1 MDLRWTDEEKAFRE
15 EVRSFINQNLPAATR
30 ERMKMGKSP
39 TKAQV
44 VEWQQI
50 LNKRGWAA
58 PEWPQEYGG
67 PGWTTA
73 QRYIFREELMLAPAP
88 SPLGFNINM
97 CGPVV
102 IAFGNKEQ
110 KERFLPRMLNLD
122 DWWCQGF
129 SEPGAGSDLAGLK
142 TRAVREG
149 DHYIVNGQK
158 TWTTLAQHADWIF
171 LLVRTDPNAKKQEG
185 ISFLLCDMKT
195 PGITVR
201 PIITIEGGHEVNEVF
216 FDDVKVPAENLVG
229 TENRGWDCAKYLL
242 GNERFGQAR
251 VGASRERIARLKQ
264 IAAETY
270 DNGKPLTQDIG
281 FMTKVTEIE
290 VELQALEM
298 TVMRVIATAM
308 KNPGSNKPDPTT
320 SVLKIKGT
328 EIQQGVS
335 ELLMKAAG
343 PYAWVDGD
351 PDMEGGSDQV
361 VAEDPDIAPDW
372 AFGLAGVY
380 FNWRKQSIYG
390 GSNEIQRNIMAKA
403 FLGL

>member
-1 MDLRWTDEEKAFRE
+1 MDLNFSQEDLAFRA
-15 EVRSFINQNLPAATR
+15 EVRAFIEANLPAATR
-30 ERMKMGKSP
+30 AWMVAGKSP
-39 TKAQV
+39 TKAMV
-44 VEWQQI
+44 VEWQRI
-50 LNKRGWAA
+50 LNAKGWAV
-58 PEWPQEYGG
+58 PEWPVEWGG
-67 PGWTTA
+67 PGWSA
-73 QRYIFREELMLAPAP
+73 ARKYIFREELQMAPAP
-88 SPLGFNINM
+88 SPLGFNVNM
-97 CGPVV
+97 CGPV
-102 IAFGNKEQ
+102 IIQFGTQAQ
-110 KERFLPRMLNLD
+110 KERFLPRMANLD

-142 TRAVREG
+142 CRAVRDG
-149 DHYIVNGQK
+149 DEWVINGQK

-171 LLVRTDPNAKKQEG
+171 LLCRTDPAAKKQEG
-185 ISFLLCDMKT
+185 ISFILCPMNL

-216 FDDVKVPAENLVG
+216 FDDVRVPADMLVG
-229 TENRGWDCAKYLL
+229 EENKGWDCAKFLL

-251 VGASRERIARLKQ
+251 VGASRERIRRLKI
-264 IAAETY
+264 IAREAMDGGE
-270 DNGKPLTQDIG
+270 PLINDPDFRRQ
-281 FMTKVTEIE
+281 MTEIE
-290 VELQALEM
+290 VELKALEM
-298 TVMRVIATAM
+298 TVMRVIAQDM
-308 KNPGSNKPDPTT
+308 KRSDGKPNPAT

-351 PDMEGGSDQV
+351 PDEEGSNEWDL
-361 VAEDPDIAPDW
+361 APDW
-372 AFGLAGVY
+372 AFGLAGTY

>member
-1 MDLRWTDEEKAFRE
+1 M
-15 EVRSFINQNLPAATR
+15 Q
-30 ERMKMGKSP
+30 
-39 TKAQV
+39 
-44 VEWQQI
+44 
-50 LNKRGWAA
+50 
-58 PEWPQEYGG
+58 
-67 PGWTTA
+67 
-73 QRYIFREELMLAPAP
+73 LAPAP
-88 SPLGFNINM
+88 QPLPFGVNM
-97 CGPVV
+97 VAPV
-102 IAFGNKEQ
+102 IYTFGSDAQ
-110 KERFLPRMLNLD
+110 KKRFLPRIANID

-129 SEPGAGSDLAGLK
+129 SEPGSGSDLASLK
-142 TRAVREG
+142 TSAKRDG
-149 DHYIVNGQK
+149 DHYVVNGQK

-216 FDDVKVPAENLVG
+216 LDDVKVPVENLVG
-229 TENRGWDCAKYLL
+229 EENRGWDCAKFLL

-251 VGASRERIARLKQ
+251 VGASRERIRRLKA
-264 IAAETY
+264 IASTESM
-270 DNGKPLTQDIG
+270 DGGQPLMQDPD
-281 FMTKVTEIE
+281 FARKVTEIE
-290 VELQALEM
+290 VELKALEM
-298 TVMRVIATAM
+298 TVMRVIATES
-308 KNPGSNKPDPTT
+308 KRKDKKPDPAT

-328 EIQQGVS
+328 EIQQMCS

-351 PDMEGGSDQV
+351 PEAEGSN
-361 VAEDPDIAPDW
+361 DIDVAPDW

>member
-1 MDLRWTDEEKAFRE
+1 MDLRFNDTERAFRK
-15 EVRSFINQNLPAATR
+15 EVREFIAKELPDATR
-30 ERMKMGKSP
+30 QRMVEGKSP
-39 TKAQV
+39 TKDMV
-44 VEWQQI
+44 VDWQRK
-50 LNKRGWAA
+50 LNARGWAV
-58 PEWPQEYGG
+58 PEWPEEHGG
-67 PGWTTA
+67 PGWSLA
-73 QRYIFREELMLAPAP
+73 QRYIFREELQQAPAP
-88 SPLGFNINM
+88 QPLAFNTNM
-97 CGPVV
+97 CGPVIV
-102 IAFGNKEQ
+102 EFGTEEQ
-110 KERFLPRMLNLD
+110 KRRFLPRMRNLD

-142 TRAVREG
+142 TRAVRDG
-149 DHYIVNGQK
+149 DHWVVNGQK

-201 PIITIEGGHEVNEVF
+201 PIVTIEGGHEVNEVF
-216 FDDVKVPAENLVG
+216 FDDVRVPADLLVG
-229 TENRGWDCAKYLL
+229 EENKGWDCAKFLL

-251 VGASRERIARLKQ
+251 VGASRERIRRLKI
-264 IAAETY
+264 IANTESM
-270 DNGKPLTQDIG
+270 DGGKPLMQDPD
-281 FMTKVTEIE
+281 FARKVAEIE
-290 VELQALEM
+290 VELKALEM
-298 TVMRVIATAM
+298 TVMRVISTES
-308 KNPGSNKPDPTT
+308 KRRDRKPDPAT

-328 EIQQGVS
+328 EIQQACS
-335 ELLMKAAG
+335 ELLMHAAG

-351 PDMEGGSDQV
+351 PDEEGSNEVDV
-361 VAEDPDIAPDW
+361 APDW

>member
-1 MDLRWTDEEKAFRE
+1 MELRWTDEERAFRK
-15 EVRSFINQNLPAATR
+15 EVRDFIDRELPKETR
-30 ERMKMGKSP
+30 ERMIRGKSP
-39 TKAQV
+39 TKEMV
-44 VEWQQI
+44 VEWQRK
-50 LNKRGWAA
+50 LNKRGWAV
-58 PEWPQEYGG
+58 PDWPVEHGG
-67 PGWTTA
+67 PGWTPA
-73 QRYIFREELMLAPAP
+73 QRYIFREELMQAPAP
-88 SPLGFNINM
+88 QPLAFNTNM
-97 CGPVV
+97 CGPVI
-102 IAFGNKEQ
+102 IAFGTEEQ
-110 KERFLPRMLNLD
+110 KKRFLPRMANLD

-142 TRAVREG
+142 CRAVRQG
-149 DHYIVNGQK
+149 DHYVVNGQK
-158 TWTTLAQHADWIF
+158 TWTTLAQYADWIF

-185 ISFLLCDMKT
+185 ISFLLCDMKS

-216 FDDVKVPAENLVG
+216 FDDVKVPVENLVG
-229 TENRGWDCAKYLL
+229 QENRGWDCAKFLL

-251 VGASRERIARLKQ
+251 VGASRERIRRLKA
-264 IAAETY
+264 IARETMLDGRPLAEDATFR
-270 DNGKPLTQDIG
+270 QR
-281 FMTKVTEIE
+281 VAEIE

-298 TVMRVIATAM
+298 TVMRVIANET
-308 KNPGSNKPDPTT
+308 KRQGSNKPDPAT

-328 EIQQGVS
+328 EIQQSVS

-351 PDMEGGSDQV
+351 PEAEGSNQWDV
-361 VAEDPDIAPDW
+361 APDW
-372 AFGLAGVY
+372 AYGLAGTY

>member
-15 EVRSFINQNLPAATR
+15 EVRSFIRNSLPKETHTR
-30 ERMKMGKSP
+30 MVQGKSP

-58 PEWPQEYGG
+58 PEWPVEWGG

-102 IAFGNKEQ
+102 IAFGTKEQ

-149 DHYIVNGQK
+149 DHYVVNGQK

-251 VGASRERIARLKQ
+251 VGASRERLRRLKK
-264 IAAETY
+264 IAAETM
-270 DNGKPLTQDIG
+270 DGGRPLLDDPSFRLRI
-281 FMTKVTEIE
+281 TEIE

-298 TVMRVIATAM
+298 TVMRVIAAAM

-328 EIQQGVS
+328 EIQQACS

-351 PDMEGGSDQV
+351 PEAEGENSLD
-361 VAEDPDIAPDW
+361 AAPDW
-372 AFGLAGVY
+372 AFGLAGTY

>member
-1 MDLRWTDEEKAFRE
+1 MELRFSDAEVKFRQ
-15 EVRSFINQNLPAATR
+15 EVRDFLAAELPDATR
-30 ERMKMGKSP
+30 QHLVSGKSP
-39 TKAQV
+39 TKQMV
-44 VEWQQI
+44 VEWQRK
-50 LNKRGWAA
+50 LNKKGWAA
-58 PEWPQEYGG
+58 PEWPTEYGG
-67 PGWTTA
+67 PGWTPA
-73 QRYIFREELMLAPAP
+73 QKYIFREELQMWPAP
-88 SPLGFNINM
+88 MPLGFNINM

-102 IAFGNKEQ
+102 IQFGTKEQ

-142 TRAVREG
+142 TKAVLEG
-149 DHYIVNGQK
+149 DHWVINGQK

-171 LLVRTDPNAKKQEG
+171 VLARTDPAAKKQEG
-185 ISFLLCDMKT
+185 ISFFLVDMKT

-216 FDDVKVPAENLVG
+216 FDDVKVPKDLLVG
-229 TENRGWDCAKYLL
+229 EVNKGWDCAKYLL

-251 VGASRERIARLKQ
+251 VGASRERIRRLKT
-264 IAAETY
+264 IARETM
-270 DNGKPLTQDIG
+270 DGGRPLIEDPEFRRQ
-281 FMTKVTEIE
+281 VTEME
-290 VELQALEM
+290 VELKALEM
-298 TVMRVIATAM
+298 SVMRVIANETKRA
-308 KNPGSNKPDPTT
+308 GSGKPDPTT

-351 PDMEGGSDQV
+351 PDAEGSNEWDV
-361 VAEDPDIAPDW
+361 APDW
-372 AFGLAGVY
+372 AFGLAGIY

>member
-1 MDLRWTDEEKAFRE
+1 MELRFTDAEVAFRG
-15 EVRSFINQNLPAATR
+15 EVRAFLAAELPDATR
-30 ERMKMGKSP
+30 QHLISGKSP
-39 TKAQV
+39 TKEMV
-44 VEWQQI
+44 VEWQRK
-50 LNKRGWAA
+50 LNKKGWAA
-58 PEWPQEYGG
+58 PEWPAEYGG
-67 PGWTTA
+67 PGWSPA
-73 QRYIFREELMLAPAP
+73 QKYIFREELQMWPAP
-88 SPLGFNINM
+88 MPLGFNINM
-97 CGPVV
+97 CGPV
-102 IAFGNKEQ
+102 IIQFGTKEQ

-142 TRAVREG
+142 TKAVLENG
-149 DHYIVNGQK
+149 EWVINGQK

-171 LLVRTDPNAKKQEG
+171 VLARTDPNAKKQEG
-185 ISFLLCDMKT
+185 ISFFLVDMKT

-216 FDDVKVPAENLVG
+216 FDDVKVPANLLVG
-229 TENRGWDCAKYLL
+229 EVNKGWDCGKFLL

-251 VGASRERIARLKQ
+251 VGASRERIRRLKA
-264 IAAETY
+264 IAKETM
-270 DNGKPLTQDIG
+270 DGGRPLIEDPEFRRQ
-281 FMTKVTEIE
+281 VTEME
-290 VELQALEM
+290 VELKALEM
-298 TVMRVIATAM
+298 SVMRVIANETKRA
-308 KNPGSNKPDPTT
+308 GTGKPDPTT

-351 PDMEGGSDQV
+351 PDAEGTNEWDV
-361 VAEDPDIAPDW
+361 APDW
-372 AFGLAGVY
+372 AFGLAGIY

>member
-1 MDLRWTDEEKAFRE
+1 MDLRFTDAEIAFRQ
-15 EVRSFINQNLPAATR
+15 EVRDFIAKELPAATR
-30 ERMKMGKSP
+30 ERMLAGKSP
-39 TKAQV
+39 TKQMV
-44 VEWQQI
+44 VDWQKK
-50 LNKRGWAA
+50 LNARGWAA
-58 PEWPQEYGG
+58 PEWPKEAGG
-67 PGWTTA
+67 PGWTLA
-73 QRYIFREELMLAPAP
+73 QRYIFREELQQAPAP

-97 CGPVV
+97 CGPV
-102 IAFGNKEQ
+102 IIEFGTEEQ
-110 KERFLPRMLNLD
+110 KKKFLPRMLNLD

-149 DHYIVNGQK
+149 DHYVVNGQK

-171 LLVRTDPNAKKQEG
+171 LLVRTDPAAKKQEG

-216 FDDVKVPAENLVG
+216 FDDVKVPVENLVG
-229 TENRGWDCAKYLL
+229 QENRGWDCAKFLL

-251 VGASRERIARLKQ
+251 VGASRERIRRLKV
-264 IAAETY
+264 IAQESL
-270 DNGKPLTQDIG
+270 DGGRPLMEDPE
-281 FMTKVTEIE
+281 FRRKVTEIE
-290 VELQALEM
+290 VELKALEM
-298 TVMRVIATAM
+298 TVMRVIATET
-308 KNPGSNKPDPTT
+308 KRKDKKPDPAT

-328 EIQQGVS
+328 EIQQLCS

-351 PDMEGGSDQV
+351 PDEEGGGNEVDV
-361 VAEDPDIAPDW
+361 APDW
-372 AFGLAGVY
+372 ALGLAGVY

>member
-1 MDLRWTDEEKAFRE
+1 
-15 EVRSFINQNLPAATR
+15 
-30 ERMKMGKSP
+30 
-39 TKAQV
+39 
-44 VEWQQI
+44 
-50 LNKRGWAA
+50 
-58 PEWPQEYGG
+58 
-67 PGWTTA
+67 
-73 QRYIFREELMLAPAP
+73 
-88 SPLGFNINM
+88 
-97 CGPVV
+97 
-102 IAFGNKEQ
+102 
-110 KERFLPRMLNLD
+110 
-122 DWWCQGF
+122 
-129 SEPGAGSDLAGLK
+129 
-142 TRAVREG
+142 VREG

-185 ISFLLCDMKT
+185 ISFLLVDMNT

-229 TENRGWDCAKYLL
+229 QENRGWDCAKYLL

-251 VGASRERIARLKQ
+251 VGASRERIRRLKR
-264 IAAETY
+264 IAAETEL
-270 DNGKPLTQDIG
+270 DGRPLIQDST
-281 FMTKVTEIE
+281 FRERVAEIE

-298 TVMRVIATAM
+298 TVMRVIANE
-308 KNPGSNKPDPTT
+308 KRRGNEPDPAT

-343 PYAWVDGD
+343 PYAWIDGD
-351 PDMEGGSDQV
+351 PEAEGSNDL
-361 VAEDPDIAPDW
+361 DLAPDW
-372 AFGLAGVY
+372 AFGLAGTY

>member
-1 MDLRWTDEEKAFRE
+1 MQA
-15 EVRSFINQNLPAATR
+15 
-30 ERMKMGKSP
+30 
-39 TKAQV
+39 
-44 VEWQQI
+44 
-50 LNKRGWAA
+50 
-58 PEWPQEYGG
+58 
-67 PGWTTA
+67 
-73 QRYIFREELMLAPAP
+73 APAP
-88 SPLGFNINM
+88 APLGFNVAM
-97 CGPVV
+97 CGPV
-102 IAFGNKEQ
+102 IAAFGTDAQ
-110 KERFLPRMLNLD
+110 KKRFLPRMANLD

-142 TRAVREG
+142 TRAVKEG
-149 DHYIVNGQK
+149 DHYVVNGQK

-185 ISFLLCDMKT
+185 ISFLLCDMKS

-216 FDDVKVPAENLVG
+216 FDDVKVPLENLVG
-229 TENRGWDCAKYLL
+229 EENKGWDCAKFLL

-251 VGASRERIARLKQ
+251 VGASRERIRRLKA
-264 IAAETY
+264 IASTESV
-270 DNGKPLTQDIG
+270 DGGQPLMQDPD
-281 FMTKVTEIE
+281 FARKVTEIE
-290 VELQALEM
+290 VELKALEM
-298 TVMRVIATAM
+298 TVMRVIATES
-308 KNPGSNKPDPTT
+308 KRKDKKPDPAT

-328 EIQQGVS
+328 EIQQMCS
-335 ELLMKAAG
+335 ELLMQAAG

-351 PDMEGGSDQV
+351 PEAEGSN
-361 VAEDPDIAPDW
+361 DIDVAPDW

>member
-1 MDLRWTDEEKAFRE
+1 MELRFTDTEASFRE
-15 EVRSFINQNLPAATR
+15 EVRAFLAAELPDAVR
-30 ERMKMGKSP
+30 QHLISGKSP
-39 TKAQV
+39 TKQMV
-44 VEWQQI
+44 VDWQRK
-50 LNKRGWAA
+50 LNKKGWAA
-58 PEWPQEYGG
+58 PEWPTEYGG
-67 PGWTTA
+67 PGWSPA
-73 QRYIFREELMLAPAP
+73 QKYIFREELQMWPAP
-88 SPLGFNINM
+88 MPLGFNINM

-102 IAFGNKEQ
+102 IQFGTEEQ
-110 KERFLPRMLNLD
+110 KKRFLPRMLNLD

-142 TRAVREG
+142 TKAVLENG
-149 DHYIVNGQK
+149 EWVINGQK

-171 LLVRTDPNAKKQEG
+171 VLARTDAAAKKQEG
-185 ISFLLCDMKT
+185 ISFFLVDMKT

-216 FDDVKVPAENLVG
+216 FDDVKVPANLLVG
-229 TENRGWDCAKYLL
+229 EVNKGWDCAKYLL

-251 VGASRERIARLKQ
+251 VGASRERIRRLKT
-264 IAAETY
+264 IAKDTM
-270 DNGKPLTQDIG
+270 DGGRPLIEDPEFRRQ
-281 FMTKVTEIE
+281 VTEME
-290 VELQALEM
+290 VELKALEM
-298 TVMRVIATAM
+298 TVMRVIANETKRA
-308 KNPGSNKPDPTT
+308 GTGKPDPTT

-351 PDMEGGSDQV
+351 PDAEGTNEWDV
-361 VAEDPDIAPDW
+361 APDW
-372 AFGLAGVY
+372 AFGLAGIY

>member
-1 MDLRWTDEEKAFRE
+1 MDLNFSAEDIAFRH
-15 EVRSFINQNLPAATR
+15 EVRAFITGALPAATKAW
-30 ERMKMGKSP
+30 MVAGKSP
-39 TKAQV
+39 TKTMV
-44 VEWQQI
+44 VEWQRI
-50 LNKRGWAA
+50 LNAKGWAV
-58 PEWPQEYGG
+58 PEWPVEWGG
-67 PGWTTA
+67 PGWSA
-73 QRYIFREELMLAPAP
+73 ARKYIFREELQMAPAP
-88 SPLGFNINM
+88 SPLGFNVNM
-97 CGPVV
+97 CGPV
-102 IAFGNKEQ
+102 IIQFGTQAQ
-110 KERFLPRMLNLD
+110 KERFLPRMANVD

-142 TRAVREG
+142 CRAVRDG
-149 DHYIVNGQK
+149 DEWVINGQK

-171 LLVRTDPNAKKQEG
+171 LLCRTDLAAKKQEG
-185 ISFLLCDMKT
+185 ISFILCPMGL

-216 FDDVKVPAENLVG
+216 FDDVRVPADMLVG
-229 TENRGWDCAKYLL
+229 EENKGWDCAKFLL

-251 VGASRERIARLKQ
+251 VGASRERIRRLKI
-264 IAAETY
+264 IAREALDGGE
-270 DNGKPLTQDIG
+270 PLINDPDFRRQ
-281 FMTKVTEIE
+281 VTEIE
-290 VELQALEM
+290 VELKALEM
-298 TVMRVIATAM
+298 TVMRVIAADM
-308 KNPGSNKPDPTT
+308 KRHDGKPNPTT

-351 PDMEGGSDQV
+351 PDEEGSNEWDL
-361 VAEDPDIAPDW
+361 APDW
-372 AFGLAGVY
+372 AFGLAGTY

>member
-1 MDLRWTDEEKAFRE
+1 MELRWNDEERAFRR
-15 EVRSFINQNLPAATR
+15 EVRDFINRELPKETR
-30 ERMKMGKSP
+30 ERMVRGKSP
-39 TKAQV
+39 TKDQV
-44 VEWQQI
+44 VAWQRK
-50 LNKRGWAA
+50 LNAKGWAVPDW
-58 PEWPQEYGG
+58 PEEWGG
-67 PGWTTA
+67 PGWSPA
-73 QRYIFREELMLAPAP
+73 KRYIFREELMQAPAP
-88 SPLGFNINM
+88 QPLAFNTNM
-97 CGPVV
+97 CGPVI
-102 IAFGNKEQ
+102 IAFGTEEQ
-110 KERFLPRMLNLD
+110 KRRFLPRMANLD

-142 TRAVREG
+142 CRAVREDG
-149 DHYIVNGQK
+149 HYVVNGQK

-195 PGITVR
+195 PGITIR

-216 FDDVKVPAENLVG
+216 FDDVKVPVENLVG
-229 TENRGWDCAKYLL
+229 QENRGWDCAKFLL

-251 VGASRERIARLKQ
+251 VGASRERIRRLKT
-264 IAAETY
+264 IAREAML
-270 DNGKPLTQDIG
+270 DGRPLIEDPG
-281 FMTKVTEIE
+281 FRERMTEIE

-298 TVMRVIATAM
+298 TVMRVIANET
-308 KNPGSNKPDPTT
+308 KRKGSNKPDPTT

-351 PDMEGGSDQV
+351 PEAEGSNQWDV
-361 VAEDPDIAPDW
+361 APDW
-372 AFGLAGVY
+372 AFGLAGTY

>member
-1 MDLRWTDEEKAFRE
+1 MELRFTDTELNFRQ
-15 EVRSFINQNLPAATR
+15 EVRDFLAAECPPETR
-30 ERMKMGKSP
+30 AHLIAGKSP
-39 TKAQV
+39 TKAMV
-44 VEWQQI
+44 VEWQKK
-50 LNKRGWAA
+50 LNARGWAA
-58 PEWPQEYGG
+58 PEWPVEHGG
-67 PGWTTA
+67 PGWSPA
-73 QRYIFREELMLAPAP
+73 QKYIFREELQMWPAP

-97 CGPVV
+97 CGPV
-102 IAFGNKEQ
+102 IIEFGTPEQ
-110 KERFLPRMLNLD
+110 KARFLPRMLNLD

-142 TRAVREG
+142 TKAVLENG
-149 DHYIVNGQK
+149 EWVINGQK

-171 LLVRTDPNAKKQEG
+171 VLARTDFTAKKQEG
-185 ISFLLCDMKT
+185 ISFLLVDMKT

-201 PIITIEGGHEVNEVF
+201 PIVTIEGGHEVNEVF
-216 FDDVKVPAENLVG
+216 FDDVRVPAENLVG
-229 TENRGWDCAKYLL
+229 EVNKGWDCAKYLL

-251 VGASRERIARLKQ
+251 VGASRERIRRLKM
-264 IAAETY
+264 IAKETM
-270 DNGKPLTQDIG
+270 DGGRPLIEDPEFRRQ
-281 FMTKVTEIE
+281 VTEMEIE
-290 VELQALEM
+290 LKALEM
-298 TVMRVIATAM
+298 TVMRVIANETKRA
-308 KNPGSNKPDPTT
+308 GTGKPDPTT

-351 PDMEGGSDQV
+351 PDAEGSNDWDV
-361 VAEDPDIAPDW
+361 APDW
-372 AFGLAGVY
+372 AFGLAGIY

>member
-1 MDLRWTDEEKAFRE
+1 MDLRFTEEEIAFRR
-15 EVRSFINQNLPAATR
+15 EVRDFIARELPAATR
-30 ERMKMGKSP
+30 ERMIAGKSP
-39 TKAQV
+39 TKEMV
-44 VEWQQI
+44 VEWQRK
-50 LNKRGWAA
+50 LNARGWAA
-58 PEWPQEYGG
+58 PEWPKEAGG
-67 PGWTTA
+67 PGWSLA
-73 QRYIFREELMLAPAP
+73 QRYIFREELQQAPAP

-97 CGPVV
+97 CGPV
-102 IAFGNKEQ
+102 IIEFGTEAQ
-110 KERFLPRMLNLD
+110 KQRFLPRMLNLD

-129 SEPGAGSDLAGLK
+129 SEPGAGSDLASLK

-149 DHYIVNGQK
+149 DHYVVNGQK

-171 LLVRTDPNAKKQEG
+171 LLVRTDPTAKKQEG
-185 ISFLLCDMKT
+185 ISFLLVDMKT

-216 FDDVKVPAENLVG
+216 FDDVKVPVENLVG
-229 TENRGWDCAKYLL
+229 EENRGWDCAKFLL

-251 VGASRERIARLKQ
+251 VGASRERIRRLKV
-264 IAAETY
+264 IAQESM
-270 DNGKPLTQDIG
+270 DGGRPLMEDPD
-281 FMTKVTEIE
+281 FRRKVTEIE
-290 VELQALEM
+290 VELKALEM
-298 TVMRVIATAM
+298 TVMRVIATET
-308 KNPGSNKPDPTT
+308 KRKDKKPDPAT

-328 EIQQGVS
+328 EIQQMCA

-351 PDMEGGSDQV
+351 PEG
-361 VAEDPDIAPDW
+361 EDDGNEVDVAPDW
-372 AFGLAGVY
+372 ALGLAGIY

>member
-1 MDLRWTDEEKAFRE
+1 MELRFTDVELNFRQ
-15 EVRSFINQNLPAATR
+15 EVRDFLAAECPPETR
-30 ERMKMGKSP
+30 AHLTSGKSP
-39 TKAQV
+39 TKAMV
-44 VEWQQI
+44 VEWQKK
-50 LNKRGWAA
+50 LNARGWAA
-58 PEWPQEYGG
+58 PEWPVEHGG
-67 PGWTTA
+67 PGWSPA
-73 QRYIFREELMLAPAP
+73 QKYIFREELQMWPAP
-88 SPLGFNINM
+88 MPLGFNINM
-97 CGPVV
+97 CGPV
-102 IAFGNKEQ
+102 IIEFGTEEQ
-110 KERFLPRMLNLD
+110 KKRFLPRMRNLD

-142 TRAVREG
+142 TKAVLENG
-149 DHYIVNGQK
+149 EWVINGQK

-171 LLVRTDPNAKKQEG
+171 VLARTDFTAKKQEG
-185 ISFLLCDMKT
+185 ISFLLVDMKS

-216 FDDVKVPAENLVG
+216 FDDVRVPADQLVG
-229 TENRGWDCAKYLL
+229 EVNKGWDCAKFLL

-251 VGASRERIARLKQ
+251 VGASRERIRRLKM
-264 IAAETY
+264 IAKETL
-270 DNGKPLTQDIG
+270 DGGRPLIEDPEFRRQ
-281 FMTKVTEIE
+281 VTEMEIE
-290 VELQALEM
+290 LKALEM
-298 TVMRVIATAM
+298 TVMRVIANETKRA
-308 KNPGSNKPDPTT
+308 GTGKPDPAT

-351 PDMEGGSDQV
+351 PDAEGSNDWDV
-361 VAEDPDIAPDW
+361 APDW
-372 AFGLAGVY
+372 AFGLAGIY